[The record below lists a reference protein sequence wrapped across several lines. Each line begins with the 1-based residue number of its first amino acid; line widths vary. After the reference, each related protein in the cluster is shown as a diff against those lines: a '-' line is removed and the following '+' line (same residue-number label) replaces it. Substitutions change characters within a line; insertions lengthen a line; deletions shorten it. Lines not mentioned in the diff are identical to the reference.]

1 MATVMNPVC
10 MFNYFSHDYFVSLI
24 VVMYFL
30 IHAYRCS
37 YLLCVY
43 KSSLIYQCG
52 KFISSRKNIS
62 ELCVLIVN
70 FCHVKK
76 FTYSGINVI

>member
-1 MATVMNPVC
+1 MPIGVAI
-10 MFNYFSHDYFVSLI
+10 YI
-24 VVMYFL
+24 
-30 IHAYRCS
+30 
-37 YLLCVY
+37 CVY

-76 FTYSGINVI
+76 YTYSGIKCDLSHLCDVLSQ